1 MNNAKRKAHIF
12 LELFS
17 IDDSDIPVYDIGEE
31 VKDNGV
37 VICRVPYHGIDE
49 YLHEVKYVL

>member
-1 MNNAKRKAHIF
+1 MRKKKAHIF

-17 IDDSDIPVYDIGEE
+17 VDDSDIPVYDIGEE